1 MKVSLVVYEALF
13 DSKDSKGMKTK
24 PKLLIADR
32 KLYMHG
38 FTHMLDPMN
47 QLFTVHFVR

>member
-1 MKVSLVVYEALF
+1 MKMVVYEALF

-24 PKLLIADR
+24 PKLRIADR

-38 FTHMLDPMN
+38 ITHMLDPVN